1 MRILYFHQHFSTPQG
16 SAGTRSYEFAK
27 RLVAR
32 GHQVSMI
39 CGSYASGVTGL
50 SGPYSKGVRR
60 GTVAGFEVIE
70 FELPYS
76 NADRF
81 LKRTWIFL
89 RFVLRSMRIAVS
101 MPADLIFATSTPLTV
116 AIPGIVA
123 KWLRRRRFVFVVRDL
138 WPELP
143 RAMGVITNPVVL
155 KLMDL
160 LESLGYRSADG
171 CIGLAPGIVEGIRR
185 KVPAA
190 RTAMIPNG
198 SDLDEPAETG
208 ALPSDLASC
217 IEAQQGKLKCIFSGA
232 HGMANG
238 LGAVLDAARELK
250 QRRRDD
256 IVLVFIGAG
265 MMKPALVRRA
275 REEQLDNCVF
285 LDPIPKHV
293 LVELKK
299 HVDVGLM
306 ILADV
311 PAFYNGTSPN
321 KFFDYLAAGL
331 PVLINYPGWLA
342 GLVEAERCGIAV
354 APGRPT
360 AFADALERLA
370 DQPEE
375 RSRMGQRARALAQ
388 ARFSRNMLA
397 EQFAEFIE
405 AVARDEAAG

>member
-1 MRILYFHQHFSTPQG
+1 MRILYFHQHFSSPQG
-16 SAGTRSYEFAK
+16 STGTRSYEFAK

-32 GHQVSMI
+32 GHSVTI
-39 CGSYASGVTGL
+39 VCGSYGGGVTGL
-50 SGPYSKGVRR
+50 SGPYRNGMRR
-60 GTVAGFEVIE
+60 GAVEGFEVVE

-81 LKRTWIFL
+81 LKRSWIFL
-89 RFVLRSMRIAVS
+89 KFVLRSMRTAMS
-101 MPADLIFATSTPLTV
+101 TDADLVFATSTPLTV

-123 KWLRRRRFVFVVRDL
+123 KRLRRRKFVFEVRDL

-143 RAMGVITNPVVL
+143 RAMGVIRNPLVL
-155 KLMDL
+155 WLMDL
-160 LESLGYRSADG
+160 LESLAYRSADA
-171 CIGLAPGIVEGIRR
+171 CIGLAPGIVEGIQH
-185 KVPAA
+185 KAPAK

-198 SDLDEPAETG
+198 SDLDDDGQTR
-208 ALPSDLASC
+208 ALPADLATLLS
-217 IEAQQGKLKCIFSGA
+217 EQRGKLKCVFSGA
-232 HGMANG
+232 HGIANG

-250 QRRRDD
+250 RRRRNDV
-256 IVLVFIGAG
+256 VLLFIGAG
-265 MMKPALVRRA
+265 MTKPALVRRA
-275 REEQLDNCVF
+275 REEALDNCVF
-285 LDPIPKHV
+285 LDPIPKKV

-299 HVDVGLM
+299 QVDVGLM

-342 GLVEAERCGIAV
+342 GLVDAEKCGIAV
-354 APGRPT
+354 PPGQPT

-370 DQPEE
+370 DHPED
-375 RSRMGQRARALAQ
+375 RGLMGRRARALAE

-405 AVARDEAAG
+405 AVAREQAAH

>member
-16 SAGTRSYEFAK
+16 STGTRSYEFAK

-32 GHQVSMI
+32 GHSVTI
-39 CGSYASGVTGL
+39 VCGSYGGGVTGL
-50 SGPYSKGVRR
+50 SGPYRNGTRR
-60 GTVAGFEVIE
+60 GAVEGFEVIE

-76 NADRF
+76 NTDRF
-81 LKRTWIFL
+81 LKRSWIFFK
-89 RFVLRSMRIAVS
+89 FVLRSMRTA
-101 MPADLIFATSTPLTV
+101 MLTDADLVVATSTPLTV

-123 KWLRRRRFVFVVRDL
+123 KRLRRRKFVFEVRDL

-143 RAMGVITNPVVL
+143 RAMGVIRNPLVL
-155 KLMDL
+155 WLMDL
-160 LESLGYRSADG
+160 LESLAYRSADA
-171 CIGLAPGIVEGIRR
+171 CIGLAPGIVAGIRR
-185 KVPAA
+185 KVPAK
-190 RTAMIPNG
+190 RTAMVPNG
-198 SDLDEPAETG
+198 SDLDDDGQTR
-208 ALPSDLASC
+208 ALPADLS
-217 IEAQQGKLKCIFSGA
+217 ILLSAQQGKLKCVFSGA

-250 QRRRDD
+250 HRGRNDV
-256 IVLVFIGAG
+256 VLLFIGAG

-275 REEQLDNCVF
+275 REEALDNCVF
-285 LDPIPKHV
+285 LDPIPKRV
-293 LVELKK
+293 LVEFKK
-299 HVDVGLM
+299 QVDVGLM

-311 PAFYNGTSPN
+311 PAFYDGTSPN

-342 GLVEAERCGIAV
+342 GLVDAEKCGIAV
-354 APGRPT
+354 PPGQPR

-370 DQPEE
+370 DHPED
-375 RSRMGQRARALAQ
+375 RDSMGRCARALAE

-405 AVARDEAAG
+405 AVAREQAAV